1 VQGPLS
7 RFGDTAANSGMLALL
22 DEFESTR
29 ELPVSVKT
37 VAASSAA
44 AAWRI
49 LLMRT
54 YELLADAVLA
64 VGCLEY
70 LN

>member
-49 LLMRT
+49 FLMRT
-54 YELLADAVLA
+54 YESLADAVLA

>member
-1 VQGPLS
+1 
-7 RFGDTAANSGMLALL
+7 MLALL

-54 YELLADAVLA
+54 YESLADAVLA